1 MNLKEIKNRNKEY
14 LEKLIKYYKIEFS
27 YEQLINEF
35 NSLYIHTDFELKRL
49 RLLGVQNVYVEE
61 SGERIKLGN
70 ETKRTQIYVL
80 KKKDFEKLELQDLN
94 TEISKL
100 EFLKNLWYQNLFIK
114 NLENLENYMELK
126 NSFNILN
133 TLSDS

>member
-1 MNLKEIKNRNKEY
+1 MNLEKIKNRNKES

-49 RLLGVQNVYVEE
+49 RLLGVQNIYIEE
-61 SGERIKLGN
+61 YGERIKLGN

-80 KKKDFEKLELQDLN
+80 KKKDFEKLELEDLN

-100 EFLKNLWYQNLFIK
+100 EFFKNLWYQNLFIK

-126 NSFNILN
+126 NSFKILS
-133 TLSDS
+133 TLSNS

>member
-1 MNLKEIKNRNKEY
+1 MNLEEIRNRNKQY
-14 LEKLIKYYKIEFS
+14 LEKLIEYYKIEFS

-49 RLLGVQNVYVEE
+49 RLLGVQNIYVEE
-61 SGERIKLGN
+61 YGERIKLGN

-80 KKKDFEKLELQDLN
+80 KKKDFEKLELEDLN

-100 EFLKNLWYQNLFIK
+100 EFFKSLWYQNLFIK
-114 NLENLENYMELK
+114 NIENIENYMESQ
-126 NSFNILN
+126 NSFYFLDNI
-133 TLSDS
+133 

>member
-1 MNLKEIKNRNKEY
+1 MNLEEIKNRNKEY

-27 YEQLINEF
+27 YKQLINEF

-80 KKKDFEKLELQDLN
+80 KKKDFEKLELEDLN

-100 EFLKNLWYQNLFIK
+100 EFFKNLWYQNLFIK

-126 NSFNILN
+126 NSFKILS
-133 TLSDS
+133 TLSNS

>member
-1 MNLKEIKNRNKEY
+1 MNLEEINNRNKEY
-14 LEKLIKYYKIEFS
+14 LKKLIKYYKIEFS

-49 RLLGVQNVYVEE
+49 RLLGVQNIYVEE

-80 KKKDFEKLELQDLN
+80 KKKDFEKLELEDLN

-100 EFLKNLWYQNLFIK
+100 EFFKSLWYQNLFIK
-114 NLENLENYMELK
+114 NIENLENFLQLK
-126 NSFNILN
+126 NSFHFLDNI
-133 TLSDS
+133 

>member
-1 MNLKEIKNRNKEY
+1 MNLEEIKNRNKEY

-49 RLLGVQNVYVEE
+49 RLLGVQNIYIEE
-61 SGERIKLGN
+61 YGERIKLGN

-80 KKKDFEKLELQDLN
+80 KKKDFEKLELEDLN

-100 EFLKNLWYQNLFIK
+100 EFFKNLWYQNLFIK
-114 NLENLENYMELK
+114 NIENLESFLQLK
-126 NSFNILN
+126 NSFHFLDNI
-133 TLSDS
+133 

>member
-1 MNLKEIKNRNKEY
+1 MNLEEINNRNKEY

-49 RLLGVQNVYVEE
+49 RLLGVQNIYVEE

-80 KKKDFEKLELQDLN
+80 KKKDFEKLELEDLN

-100 EFLKNLWYQNLFIK
+100 EFFKNLWYQNLFIK
-114 NLENLENYMELK
+114 NIENLESFLQLK
-126 NSFNILN
+126 NSFHFLDNI
-133 TLSDS
+133 

>member
-1 MNLKEIKNRNKEY
+1 MNLEEINNRNKEY

-49 RLLGVQNVYVEE
+49 RLLGVQNIYVEE

-80 KKKDFEKLELQDLN
+80 KKKDFEKLELEDLN

-100 EFLKNLWYQNLFIK
+100 EFFKNLWYQNLFIK
-114 NLENLENYMELK
+114 NIENLENFIQFK
-126 NSFNILN
+126 NSFHYLDNI
-133 TLSDS
+133 

>member
-1 MNLKEIKNRNKEY
+1 MNLEEIRNRNKQY
-14 LEKLIKYYKIEFS
+14 LEKLIEYYKIEFS

-49 RLLGVQNVYVEE
+49 RLLGVQNIYVEE

-80 KKKDFEKLELQDLN
+80 KKKDFEKLELEDLN

-100 EFLKNLWYQNLFIK
+100 EFFKNLWYQNLFIK

-126 NSFNILN
+126 NSFKILS
-133 TLSDS
+133 TLSNS

>member
-1 MNLKEIKNRNKEY
+1 MNLEEINNRNKEY

-27 YEQLINEF
+27 YKQLINEF

-49 RLLGVQNVYVEE
+49 RLLGVQNIYVEE

-80 KKKDFEKLELQDLN
+80 KKKDFEKLELEDLN

-100 EFLKNLWYQNLFIK
+100 EFFKNLWYQNLFIK
-114 NLENLENYMELK
+114 NIENLESFLQLK
-126 NSFNILN
+126 NSFHFLDNI
-133 TLSDS
+133 

>member
-1 MNLKEIKNRNKEY
+1 MNLEEINNRNKQY

-49 RLLGVQNVYVEE
+49 RLLGVQNIYVEE

-80 KKKDFEKLELQDLN
+80 KKKDFEKLELEDLN

-100 EFLKNLWYQNLFIK
+100 EFFKNLWYQNLFIK
-114 NLENLENYMELK
+114 NIENLESFLQLK
-126 NSFNILN
+126 NSFHFLDNI
-133 TLSDS
+133 

>member
-1 MNLKEIKNRNKEY
+1 MNLEEIRNRNKQY
-14 LEKLIKYYKIEFS
+14 LEKLIEYYKIEFS

-80 KKKDFEKLELQDLN
+80 KKKDFEKLELEDLN

-100 EFLKNLWYQNLFIK
+100 EFFKNLWYQNLFIK
-114 NLENLENYMELK
+114 NIENLENFIQFK
-126 NSFNILN
+126 NSFYFLDNM
-133 TLSDS
+133 

>member
-1 MNLKEIKNRNKEY
+1 MNLEEINNRNKEY
-14 LEKLIKYYKIEFS
+14 LEKLIKYYNIEFS

-49 RLLGVQNVYVEE
+49 RLLGVQNIYVEE

-80 KKKDFEKLELQDLN
+80 KKKDFEKLELEDLN

-100 EFLKNLWYQNLFIK
+100 EFFKSLWYQNLFIK
-114 NLENLENYMELK
+114 NIENLESFLQLK
-126 NSFNILN
+126 NSFHFLDNI
-133 TLSDS
+133 

>member
-1 MNLKEIKNRNKEY
+1 MNLEEIKNRNKEY
-14 LEKLIKYYKIEFS
+14 LEELIKYYKIEFS

-49 RLLGVQNVYVEE
+49 RLLGVQNIYVEE

-80 KKKDFEKLELQDLN
+80 KKKDFEKLELEDLN

-100 EFLKNLWYQNLFIK
+100 EFFKNLWYQNLFIK
-114 NLENLENYMELK
+114 NIENLESFLQLK
-126 NSFNILN
+126 NSFHFLDNI
-133 TLSDS
+133 